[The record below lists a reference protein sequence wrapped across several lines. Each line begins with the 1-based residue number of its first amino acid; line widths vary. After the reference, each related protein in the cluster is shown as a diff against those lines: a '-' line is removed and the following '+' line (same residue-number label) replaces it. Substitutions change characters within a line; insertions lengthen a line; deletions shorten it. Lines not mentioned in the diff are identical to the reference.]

1 MFFRLTLLTISLLS
15 GCIGFPEIDGLDQ
28 DPPPTD
34 GATGQEATG
43 YLKLL
48 PIDLVLAS
56 APQAAKSN
64 PDAQRNTETN

>member
-48 PIDLVLAS
+48 PIDLILAS
-56 APQAAKSN
+56 APQAAESN
-64 PDAQRNTETN
+64 PDAQPNTKTN